1 VVAVVVVVQPQ
12 LQTTFFVQIQVWQ
25 GELEQQVVL
34 AAVLLHLG
42 MHITGE
48 PQVLEV
54 K

>member
-1 VVAVVVVVQPQ
+1 VVAVAVVVQPQ
-12 LQTTFFVQIQVWQ
+12 LQTTLFVQIQVWQ
-25 GELEQQVVL
+25 GVLELLVDPV
-34 AAVLLHLG
+34 AVLLHHG